1 MADDKKESKAPKGIV
16 LTHADA
22 PAAFTHSDG
31 TSYSTD
37 PKTGLVEVAGEHVA
51 DALAHGFAVPAKKEA
66 AK

>member
-1 MADDKKESKAPKGIV
+1 MADPKKEAARGVV

-22 PAAFTHSDG
+22 PASFTHSDG

-37 PKTGLVEVAGEHVA
+37 PKTGLVEVTGEHVA
-51 DALAHGFAVPAKKEA
+51 DAQAHGFAVPAKKEQ